1 MSDPTQA
8 QTGRPDRPLFDDS
21 ELEKIAE
28 LAAEKAIKKLTNH
41 VYQEVGKSVIS
52 KFVLRCRCLF
62 AGAISLAEIEGG
74 DLMLPIVA
82 GLLAQGLNL
91 VGNAVLAKG
100 KEWVEEKTG
109 VKLAPDMPPEE
120 LAKLRQ
126 FELEHEEELQRLQL
140 EENRLTYE
148 DTKSARDMNT
158 RINESADA
166 TWLSKN
172 VPAILAL
179 VVIVGGG
186 IVLTTTSQADV
197 RTAVVGLMTLVLG
210 FYFGTS
216 SSSRNKDVTI
226 ERLTGGAK

>member
-1 MSDPTQA
+1 
-8 QTGRPDRPLFDDS
+8 
-21 ELEKIAE
+21 
-28 LAAEKAIKKLTNH
+28 
-41 VYQEVGKSVIS
+41 
-52 KFVLRCRCLF
+52 
-62 AGAISLAEIEGG
+62 
-74 DLMLPIVA
+74 MLPVVA

-109 VKLAPDMPPEE
+109 VKLAPDMPPKE

-126 FELEHEEELQRLQL
+126 YELEHEEELQRLQL
-140 EENRLTYE
+140 EENRLTYK

-158 RINESADA
+158 RINESANA

-172 VPAILAL
+172 IPAILAL
-179 VVIVGGG
+179 VVVVGGG
-186 IVLTTTSQADV
+186 ITLTTTSQADV

-216 SSSRNKDVTI
+216 SSSRNKDTTI
-226 ERLTGGAK
+226 ERLAGGTK

>member
-1 MSDPTQA
+1 
-8 QTGRPDRPLFDDS
+8 
-21 ELEKIAE
+21 
-28 LAAEKAIKKLTNH
+28 
-41 VYQEVGKSVIS
+41 
-52 KFVLRCRCLF
+52 
-62 AGAISLAEIEGG
+62 
-74 DLMLPIVA
+74 MLPIVA

-109 VKLAPDMPPEE
+109 VKLVPDMPPEE

-126 FELEHEEELQRLQL
+126 YELEHEEELQRLQL

-158 RINESADA
+158 RINESSNA

-172 VPAILAL
+172 IPAILAL
-179 VVIVGGG
+179 VVVVGGG
-186 IVLTTTSQADV
+186 IMLITTNQADV

-216 SSSRNKDVTI
+216 SSSRNKDATI
-226 ERLTGGAK
+226 ERLAGGVK

>member
-1 MSDPTQA
+1 
-8 QTGRPDRPLFDDS
+8 
-21 ELEKIAE
+21 
-28 LAAEKAIKKLTNH
+28 
-41 VYQEVGKSVIS
+41 
-52 KFVLRCRCLF
+52 
-62 AGAISLAEIEGG
+62 
-74 DLMLPIVA
+74 MLPVVA

-91 VGNAVLAKG
+91 VGNAVLVKG
-100 KEWVEEKTG
+100 KGWVEEKTG

-120 LAKLRQ
+120 LTKLRQ

-158 RINESADA
+158 RINESANA

-172 VPAILAL
+172 IPAILAL
-179 VVIVGGG
+179 VVVVGGG
-186 IVLTTTSQADV
+186 IVLTTTSQPDV

-216 SSSRNKDVTI
+216 NSSRNKDATI
-226 ERLTGGAK
+226 ARLTGGAK

>member
-1 MSDPTQA
+1 
-8 QTGRPDRPLFDDS
+8 
-21 ELEKIAE
+21 
-28 LAAEKAIKKLTNH
+28 
-41 VYQEVGKSVIS
+41 
-52 KFVLRCRCLF
+52 
-62 AGAISLAEIEGG
+62 
-74 DLMLPIVA
+74 MLPIVA

-109 VKLAPDMPPEE
+109 VKLAPNMPPEE

-158 RINESADA
+158 RINESSNA

-216 SSSRNKDVTI
+216 SSSRNKDATI
-226 ERLTGGAK
+226 ERLAGGAK

>member
-1 MSDPTQA
+1 
-8 QTGRPDRPLFDDS
+8 
-21 ELEKIAE
+21 
-28 LAAEKAIKKLTNH
+28 
-41 VYQEVGKSVIS
+41 
-52 KFVLRCRCLF
+52 
-62 AGAISLAEIEGG
+62 
-74 DLMLPIVA
+74 MLPVVA

-109 VKLAPDMPPEE
+109 VKLAPDMPPEV

-158 RINESADA
+158 RINESANA

-172 VPAILAL
+172 IPAILAL
-179 VVIVGGG
+179 VVVVGGG
-186 IVLTTTSQADV
+186 ITLTTTSQADV

-216 SSSRNKDVTI
+216 SSSRNKDTTI
-226 ERLTGGAK
+226 ERLAGGAK

>member
-1 MSDPTQA
+1 M
-8 QTGRPDRPLFDDS
+8 
-21 ELEKIAE
+21 I
-28 LAAEKAIKKLTNH
+28 
-41 VYQEVGKSVIS
+41 
-52 KFVLRCRCLF
+52 
-62 AGAISLAEIEGG
+62 
-74 DLMLPIVA
+74 PIVA
-82 GLLAQGLNL
+82 GLLVQGLNL
-91 VGNAVLAKG
+91 VGNAVLVKG

-109 VKLAPDMPPEE
+109 VKLAPDMSPEE

-158 RINESADA
+158 RINESANA

-172 VPAILAL
+172 IPAILAL
-179 VVIVGGG
+179 VVVIGGG
-186 IVLTTTSQADV
+186 ITLTTTSQADV

-216 SSSRNKDVTI
+216 SSSRNKDTTI
-226 ERLTGGAK
+226 ERLAGGAK